1 MQQSEQSATQLEINS
16 RISRTLLG
24 RRAALPNAPLT
35 IRDAPRLAFLIRQFH
50 RGVERQHQTDAATF
64 SSVVR
69 ILNNGRSATCAD
81 VERFTAFVRSI
92 VQEELESRGN

>member
-24 RRAALPNAPLT
+24 RREALSNAPLT

-50 RGVERQHQTDAATF
+50 RGLQQQRRRDAETLAGL
-64 SSVVR
+64 VR
-69 ILNNGRSATCAD
+69 ALSNPRNRVDAD
-81 VERFTAFVRSI
+81 RFFAI
-92 VQEELESRGN
+92 VKEELDSKGN